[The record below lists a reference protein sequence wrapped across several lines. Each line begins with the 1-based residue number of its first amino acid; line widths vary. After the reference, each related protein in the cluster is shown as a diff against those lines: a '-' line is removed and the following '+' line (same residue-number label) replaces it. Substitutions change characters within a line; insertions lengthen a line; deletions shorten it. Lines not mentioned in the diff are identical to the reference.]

1 MTDLCEY
8 DRKGNVMSK
17 SAFVLSIISIS
28 LTAALAVA
36 AVFLLLTNKV
46 VYIESDR

>member
-1 MTDLCEY
+1 
-8 DRKGNVMSK
+8 MSR

-28 LTAALAVA
+28 LTAVLALAA
-36 AVFLLLTNKV
+36 AFLLLTNKV

>member
-1 MTDLCEY
+1 
-8 DRKGNVMSK
+8 MSK

-28 LTAALAVA
+28 LTALLAFA

>member
-1 MTDLCEY
+1 
-8 DRKGNVMSK
+8 MSK

-28 LTAALAVA
+28 LTALLAIA
-36 AVFLLLTNKV
+36 AVFLMLTNKV

>member
-1 MTDLCEY
+1 
-8 DRKGNVMSK
+8 MSK
-17 SAFVLSIISIS
+17 SALVLSIISIS
-28 LTAALAVA
+28 LTALLAVA